1 MSTSTSSRQASHPSR
16 RTNQSVSSNASAS
29 SSRSERSRP
38 PPNPAVESAV
48 TRLLVSIKVLLESL
62 TQWSKQIVDENYVS
76 DVYVRLGN
84 DFNSA
89 VAAFG
94 AFGIDMN
101 ELSSVPD
108 DLREVL
114 EACLSEDATPENLE
128 RFLPRVRKIITQ
140 LLQGLRAKQSIYRR
154 IVQDHKQRGDGSDRD
169 SRSSRSDRVREES
182 VPSRPSSRGPNEV
195 PARSK
200 TPSSRRKPSSSENT
214 LPPVPNGS
222 SDQPFV
228 GGFAPPAVA
237 NTLSADSENV
247 RQRSSTPVQPR
258 PSIGQANSFPPPRA
272 YSTSSADPSFPRD
285 PRQQQTNGF
294 VSPSPDPPQQPPP
307 PVQAPVPEHV
317 KRFSLVDGPV
327 PPPPA
332 VLVND
337 SVPTSP
343 PPADDVSV
351 PGTPP
356 VDSAPLEPPPPAV
369 QNSLAALKKAEALE
383 RRASKR
389 FSTYNISKMTGMRD
403 RGGGGGGSGSSGGSN
418 RRSLIATPGALTPG
432 DLAALAEEGENASP
446 RKNRDRTR
454 SQRTR
459 GPSPIVEGEEPPPVP
474 PLPPKSTSPQPG
486 SEAGTEAAGRSTPQ
500 LPEAG
505 ETVPR
510 AATATPDARISASDS
525 VESAGDA
532 GTKPFPV
539 FLQVGREVKKVV
551 IEPGMSLANLRLL
564 FVDKFSYSPGQDNFP
579 AIYIRDPS
587 SGVQYELE
595 DVDEVKEK
603 VLLSLNIEP
612 LDQIKQHIDS
622 QISSLQQDIK
632 DLRTAVVSN
641 RRTSTI
647 ITQPLAESTP
657 IAPRP
662 SEQRF
667 RDVARRISRLI
678 PENSATP
685 LGSRSSSPAP
695 AAIEPQW
702 TGSTL
707 QMQHTGSTLQP
718 QMTGASVVSEYT
730 TRVVSDLKTQFDEV
744 QNLRRD
750 LGIMRQLYTEFMK
763 QTKDSLGT
771 LRQQTQTVKQLSTQ
785 KVGGA
790 RAYIDTGKAKLD
802 TRSQNVLTRM
812 EELQDTVEG
821 IKDDV
826 LKRNVSPKSFMLKN
840 VKGDIDAVA
849 SELQS
854 LKDHIQT
861 IKPMWKKTWE
871 EELQNIV
878 EEQQFLQHQEEFLED
893 LFEDHKAVVE
903 VFGHVEKVISLRGA
917 SSSKRRVPAF
927 KPPPVEEAHGGLS
940 TVMMEIRTAAVDP
953 ERRLKAIAANEKNRE
968 RAMANRTDEFQSELS
983 GFVAGKKLRMTGGA
997 EEAERVRKR
1006 RDELT
1011 LKAMFTGG
1019 STTGAGAG
1027 PASPLVGS
1035 NSGLV
1040 SPAPGSPALPPVP
1053 AGEGEAASAPAEES
1067 APASDPPAAA

>member
-1 MSTSTSSRQASHPSR
+1 MSAVATSRQPSHPSR

-62 TQWSKQIVDENYVS
+62 TQWSKQILDENQVS

-94 AFGIDMN
+94 AFGIEMN

-114 EACLSEDATPENLE
+114 EECLSEDATPDNLE

-154 IVQDHKQRGDGSDRD
+154 IVQDHKQRPEGSDRD
-169 SRSSRSDRVREES
+169 SRLSRSDRVREDS
-182 VPSRPSSRGPNEV
+182 VGVPSRPSSRGPV
-195 PARSK
+195 DAPARSK

-214 LPPVPNGS
+214 LPPIPAANGS
-222 SDQPFV
+222 LDPTFV
-228 GGFAPPAVA
+228 GGFAAPAVTNA
-237 NTLSADSENV
+237 LSADSESL
-247 RQRSSTPVQPR
+247 RHRASTPAQARSSL
-258 PSIGQANSFPPPRA
+258 GQMNTVPLPRA

-285 PRQQQTNGF
+285 PRQQTNGF
-294 VSPSPDPPQQPPP
+294 ASPELPPP
-307 PVQAPVPEHV
+307 PTMQAPVPGHV

-327 PPPPA
+327 PS

-337 SVPTSP
+337 GSPMSP
-343 PPADDVSV
+343 PPADDASV

-356 VDSAPLEPPPPAV
+356 TESAPLDPPPPAV

-403 RGGGGGGSGSSGGSN
+403 RSGGGGGSTSGGN
-418 RRSLIATPGALTPG
+418 RRSLLATPGALTPG
-432 DLAALAEEGENASP
+432 DLAALAEEGDSPSP
-446 RKNRDRTR
+446 RKKDRTR

-459 GPSPIVEGEEPPPVP
+459 GPSPIVEGDEPPPVP

-486 SEAGTEAAGRSTPQ
+486 AEPEETGRSTPQ
-500 LPEAG
+500 PSHNGEMPPPAG
-505 ETVPR
+505 
-510 AATATPDARISASDS
+510 ATTPDIRVSATDS
-525 VESAGDA
+525 EDSTADA
-532 GTKPFPV
+532 SGKPFPV

-551 IEPGMSLANLRLL
+551 IEPGMSLGNLRLL

-595 DVDEVKEK
+595 DVDEVKAK

-612 LDQIKQHIDS
+612 LDQIKQHIDV

-647 ITQPLAESTP
+647 LTQPLAESTP
-657 IAPRP
+657 IAARP

-678 PENSATP
+678 PDNSNSTTP
-685 LGSRSSSPAP
+685 VGGYSALPP
-695 AAIEPQW
+695 PIEPQW
-702 TGSTL
+702 TGTTL

-718 QMTGASVVSEYT
+718 QMTGASEYT

-763 QTKDSLGT
+763 QTKESLGT

-812 EELQDTVEG
+812 EELQDTVEN

-826 LKRNVSPKSFMLKN
+826 LKRNVSPKAFVLKN
-840 VKGDIDAVA
+840 VKGDIQAVA

-861 IKPMWKKTWE
+861 VKPMWKKTWE

-893 LFEDHKAVVE
+893 LFEDHKAVLE

-917 SSSKRRVPAF
+917 SSVKKRAPTFR
-927 KPPPVEEAHGGLS
+927 PPPPEEGQGGLS
-940 TVMMEIRTAAVDP
+940 TVMMEIRTAAVNP

-968 RAMANRTDEFQSELS
+968 RDMANRADEFQTELN
-983 GFVAGKKLRMTGGA
+983 GFVAGKKLKMTGGA

-1019 STTGAGAG
+1019 GGPGASG
-1027 PASPLVGS
+1027 PMSPLVGS
-1035 NSGLV
+1035 GPMSPGL
-1040 SPAPGSPALPPVP
+1040 P
-1053 AGEGEAASAPAEES
+1053 AGGGENGDGPATG
-1067 APASDPPAAA
+1067 AL